1 MKTGLRFFVFCYVVL
16 DLLTGVAQS
25 QSQQK
30 NGNVKIT
37 FINCMGNQTM
47 SLDST
52 YTNCW
57 NESFS
62 ISQLKYYI
70 SNIALQTSNHTVTGE
85 QNSYHLVNEADDFS
99 KNFSFYL
106 SPDTYTSISFL
117 IGVDS
122 LKNVS
127 GAQTDALDPLN
138 GMFWTWNT
146 GYIMF
151 KMEGNSPQ
159 SSAVN
164 NKIEYHIGGFAGGYN
179 TVKKMAINF
188 PGGPVSLNKNKT
200 IEIVIRTNL
209 NKLWN
214 AINKLKITQTPVCTT
229 PGVLAAQIAS
239 NYAQVFEIVK
249 IVQQ

>member
-1 MKTGLRFFVFCYVVL
+1 MKTGLRFFVFCFVLL
-16 DLLTGVAQS
+16 DLLTGSAKS

-30 NGNVKIT
+30 KGNVKIT

-57 NESFS
+57 NESFT

-70 SNIALQTSNHTVTGE
+70 SNIALQTSDHRVTGE
-85 QNSYHLVNEADDFS
+85 QNSYHLVNEAENFS
-99 KNFSFYL
+99 KSFSFYL
-106 SPDTYTSISFL
+106 SPDKYTSISFL

-138 GMFWTWNT
+138 GMFWTWNS

-159 SSAVN
+159 SSAIN
-164 NKIEYHIGGFAGGYN
+164 NKIEYHIGGFAWADN
-179 TVKKMAINF
+179 AVKKMVINF
-188 PGGPVSLNKNKT
+188 PGAPVSLNKKNIT
-200 IEIVIRTNL
+200 EIIIRTNL
-209 NKLWN
+209 DKFWN
-214 AINKLKITQTPVCTT
+214 ATNKLKITQTPVCTT
-229 PGVLAAQIAS
+229 PGVLAAHIAS
-239 NYAQVFEIVK
+239 NYAQAFEIVK
-249 IVQQ
+249 IIQQ